1 MKIAI
6 MQPYLFPYLGYFQL
20 INYADKF
27 VVLDDVQFINKGW
40 INRNYILNAGKPLLF
55 TIPVVKPESRSLITD
70 VTVLEDTKL
79 INKFLKTVQISYSKA
94 PFVNDVYPLLESV
107 FSKGIKS
114 ISGLA
119 LSGIKTVNEYL
130 NISTDIVSTSSIYNN
145 RNLKG
150 EKRII
155 DICKLEGADEYVN
168 LSGGMD
174 LYSHAE
180 FEKSGISLKFIKI
193 KNIKYKQYKNEFVSS
208 LSIIDNLMFNS
219 RADVISSLSEFEI
232 L

>member
-27 VVLDDVQFINKGW
+27 VILDDVQFINKGR
-40 INRNYILNAGKPLLF
+40 INRNYILNADKPLLF
-55 TIPVVKPESRSLITD
+55 TIPVFKPESRSLITD
-70 VTVLEDTKL
+70 VTVSEDTKL
-79 INKFLKTVQISYSKA
+79 IKKFLKTVQINYAKA
-94 PFVNDVYPLLESV
+94 PYFNDVFPLLKSI
-107 FSKGIKS
+107 FSKEIKS

-119 LSGIKTVNEYL
+119 LSGIKTINEYL
-130 NISTDIVSTSSIYNN
+130 NISTDIVKTSSLYNN
-145 RNLKG
+145 SNLKG

-168 LSGGMD
+168 LPGGMD

-193 KNIKYKQYKNEFVSS
+193 NNIKYKQFNNEFVSS
-208 LSIIDNLMFNS
+208 LSVIDNLMFNS
-219 RADVISSLSEFEI
+219 RTDVISSLSEFEI